1 MRQLYVHGITYLL
14 RGLPGNLSPEEK
26 MSVSSAIPD
35 DVVAVR
41 AVALPSTDLARRD
54 RILPGPIKEAY
65 QDPSIL
71 HRILAAVIVQMFL
84 LVHILLP
91 YVKVFMAAAY
101 RYERQHRISERV
113 LSSSV
118 STMDGVMRRGM
129 EISNS
134 VYRMNEGK
142 VGQALNELMVWW
154 IRGVTGGIHQGVGEG
169 LVIIG
174 LDVPKTGEGP
184 GKET

>member
-1 MRQLYVHGITYLL
+1 MTYLL

-113 LSSSV
+113 LSSSI

>member
-1 MRQLYVHGITYLL
+1 MTYLL
-14 RGLPGNLSPEEK
+14 RGLPVNLSPEEK

-35 DVVAVR
+35 DVVALR
-41 AVALPSTDLARRD
+41 TATLPSTDISRQDKNLSESMKA
-54 RILPGPIKEAY
+54 PY
-65 QDPSIL
+65 QSPSIL

-84 LVHILLP
+84 IVHILLP
-91 YVKVFMAAAY
+91 YIKLFMAAAY
-101 RYERQHRISERV
+101 RYERQHRISERAF
-113 LSSSV
+113 SSGI

-134 VYRMNEGK
+134 VYSMNEGK

-174 LDVPKTGEGP
+174 LDAPKGEGP
-184 GKET
+184 GKEV